1 MKMDQQNRPSE
12 DLWRRTLA
20 QIPSVFGRLDYLA
33 RLRDPNSGQYQH
45 HGLAQVFGAEEADR
59 ALRDSHL
66 LSFQQWLEMNL
77 EHQKSDLALFFSG
90 LVVERRTLIETW
102 LRLAH
107 YRNLIP
113 AAAGEPERLLFME
126 DIETLL
132 KALKSGA
139 EGGE

>member
-1 MKMDQQNRPSE
+1 MKMDQRHRPSE

-33 RLRDPNSGQYQH
+33 RLRDPNSGIYKH
-45 HGLAQVFGAEEADR
+45 HGLAQVFGEAEADR
-59 ALRDSHL
+59 ALRESHL
-66 LSFQQWLEMNL
+66 TSFHEWLALPL
-77 EHQKSDLALFFSG
+77 EHQKVDLALFFSG
-90 LVVERRTLIETW
+90 LLVDRQTLIETW

-113 AAAGEPERLLFME
+113 ASAREPERLLYLA

-132 KALKSGA
+132 LGLRNGPASA
-139 EGGE
+139 S

>member
-1 MKMDQQNRPSE
+1 MKMDQQHRPSE

-33 RLRDPNSGQYQH
+33 RLRDPNTGAYQH

-66 LSFQQWLEMNL
+66 VSFQQWLEMNL
-77 EHQKSDLALFFSG
+77 KHQKADLALFFSG
-90 LVVERRTLIETW
+90 LLVERNTLIETW

-107 YRNLIP
+107 YQNLIP
-113 AAAGEPERLLFME
+113 AAAGEPERILFME
-126 DIETLL
+126 DIEALL
-132 KALKSGA
+132 KALRSGA
-139 EGGE
+139 GGGE

>member
-1 MKMDQQNRPSE
+1 MDQRQRPSQ

-33 RLRDPNSGQYQH
+33 RLRDPNSGAYQH

-59 ALRDSHL
+59 ALRESHL
-66 LSFQQWLEMNL
+66 SSFQEWLAMSL
-77 EHQKSDLALFFSG
+77 EHQKTDLAVFFSG
-90 LVVERRTLIETW
+90 LLVERRTLIETW

-113 AAAGEPERLLFME
+113 AAVPEPERALFLA
-126 DIETLL
+126 DIEILL
-132 KALKSGA
+132 RALRNGPGDA
-139 EGGE
+139 A

>member
-1 MKMDQQNRPSE
+1 MRMDQRERPSQ

-33 RLRDPNSGQYQH
+33 RLRDPNSGVYQH

-59 ALRDSHL
+59 ALRQSHL
-66 LSFQQWLEMNL
+66 SCFLEWLRMSL
-77 EHQKSDLALFFSG
+77 EHQKADLAVFFTSV
-90 LVVERRTLIETW
+90 LVERQTMIETW

-113 AAAGEPERLLFME
+113 AAAPEPERALFLA

-132 KALKSGA
+132 RALRNGQTDGA
-139 EGGE
+139 